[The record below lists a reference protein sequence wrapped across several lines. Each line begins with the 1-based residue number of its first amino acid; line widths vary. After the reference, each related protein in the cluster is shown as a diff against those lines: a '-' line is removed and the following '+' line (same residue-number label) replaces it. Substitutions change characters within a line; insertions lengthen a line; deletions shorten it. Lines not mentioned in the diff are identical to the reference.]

1 MRGKIGFIGAGMMAE
16 ALLKGMLREKVAAN
30 EDIIVSDVIP
40 ERLVSLQETYGI
52 AVGRD
57 NRETAAA
64 AGTVFL
70 SVKPQVMEKVL
81 LEISPVITPD
91 KLVVSIAAGITTE
104 YLESYLRKNAR
115 VVRLMPNTP
124 CLVEEGITALCLGQ
138 NAGEA
143 EVEEVKLL
151 IGPMGKIIWTEEKLM
166 DAVTGLSGSGPA
178 FVFLLIEAMA
188 DGGVLAGFSRDTAV
202 LLAAQTCLGAAKMVL
217 ELDEHPGRLRD
228 MVTSPGGTAIAGI
241 HALEESGVRAAL
253 MNAVMTATRRSQE
266 LGTKNTPFQ
275 GDRPV

>member
-1 MRGKIGFIGAGMMAE
+1 MNGKIGFLGAGMMAE
-16 ALLKGMLREKVAAN
+16 ALIKGLLREKIV
-30 EDIIVSDVIP
+30 ESKDILVSDIIP
-40 ERLVSLQETYGI
+40 ERLEFLQEKYGVGI
-52 AVGRD
+52 GGGNRQTAV
-57 NRETAAA
+57 A

-70 SVKPQVMEKVL
+70 SVKPQVIEKVL
-81 LEISPVITPD
+81 LEISPVITPG

-124 CLVEEGITALCLGQ
+124 CLVEEGITAFCLGQ

-143 EVEEVKLL
+143 EAEEVKRL
-151 IGPMGKIIWTEEKLM
+151 IGPMGKILWTEEKMM

-178 FVFLLIEAMA
+178 FAFLLIEAMA

-217 ELDEHPGRLRD
+217 EMDEHPGQLRD

-241 HALEESGVRAAL
+241 QAMEESGVRAA
-253 MNAVMTATRRSQE
+253 MMKAIMAATKRSRE
-266 LGTKNTPFQ
+266 LGMKNTPFQ
-275 GDRPV
+275 GDRPR

>member
-1 MRGKIGFIGAGMMAE
+1 MNGKIGFIGAGMMAE
-16 ALLKGMLREKVAAN
+16 ALIKGMLRDKVV
-30 EDIIVSDVIP
+30 ESKDIVVSDIIP
-40 ERLVSLQETYGI
+40 ERLMSLQETYGVSI
-52 AVGRD
+52 GRN
-57 NRETAAA
+57 NRETADA

-70 SVKPQVMEKVL
+70 SVKPQVIEKAL
-81 LEISPVITPD
+81 LEISPVITPS

-151 IGPMGKIIWTEEKLM
+151 IGPMGKILWTEEKMM

-188 DGGVLAGFSRDTAV
+188 DGGVLAGFSRDTAI

-217 ELDEHPGRLRD
+217 EMDEHPGRLRD

-241 HALEESGVRAAL
+241 HAMEESGVRAAL
-253 MNAVMTATRRSQE
+253 MNAIMAATNRSRE
-266 LGTKNTPFQ
+266 LGMKNLPFQ
-275 GDRPV
+275 GSRP